1 VNTDDT
7 TEFDQEKYFENPT
20 YDGTNMIRV
29 NNTPGGQGVYKVP
42 VLPVAIRQHQAAS
55 SGAATYDAVNTTTVA
70 FPKPAGKQPTYDV
83 LDRGKI
89 NSKI

>member
-20 YDGTNMIRV
+20 YDGTSMIRV
-29 NNTPGGQGVYKVP
+29 NNTPGQGVYKVP
-42 VLPVAIRQHQAAS
+42 VLPVAVRQHQATS
-55 SGAATYDAVNTTTVA
+55 SGPATYDAVNTTTVA
-70 FPKPAGKQPTYDV
+70 FPKPAGKGQTYDV

-89 NSKI
+89 NSKL